1 MKVSSLKGGLVSSNR
16 GTFDEEQ
23 LAMKLVKNQLA
34 TWYGWVL
41 VQYRYSSEAYFACF
55 DGF

>member
-1 MKVSSLKGGLVSSNR
+1 MKVSSLKGGLVSGNR